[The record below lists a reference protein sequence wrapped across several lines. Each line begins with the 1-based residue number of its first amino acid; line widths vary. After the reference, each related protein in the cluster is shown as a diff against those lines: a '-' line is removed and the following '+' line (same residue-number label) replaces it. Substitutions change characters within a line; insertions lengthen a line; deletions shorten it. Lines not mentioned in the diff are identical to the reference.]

1 MKSTFNIHAGNDL
14 EADILKSTNMKSP
27 KARFVLALG
36 TSPLP
41 VHAQLH
47 PTLFKSR
54 RGGIQKGGVHTKI
67 STLLPQRAPFLPEDS
82 AEVSL
87 IHMPAPKPAAQGNS
101 G

>member
-54 RGGIQKGGVHTKI
+54 RGGTYKNKHTS
-67 STLLPQRAPFLPEDS
+67 STKSTFS
-82 AEVSL
+82 ARRF
-87 IHMPAPKPAAQGNS
+87 GR